1 MNWRARSVAG
11 VRAGTASHTADVSRY
26 RSPATIS
33 SMPSMK
39 KFLVITLFLASMYG
53 SFRLGYARG
62 RNEVQPYLFDWA
74 FKTGNFPQLEI
85 GHGFYAQDV
94 CAVIEG
100 RKPRNQQVIE
110 YR

>member
-1 MNWRARSVAG
+1 MR
-11 VRAGTASHTADVSRY
+11 
-26 RSPATIS
+26 
-33 SMPSMK
+33 SMK
-39 KFLVITLFLASMYG
+39 KLLVATFFIASIYG
-53 SFRLGYARG
+53 SFRLGYVRG

-74 FKTGNFPQLEI
+74 WKTGNIPQLEI

-100 RKPRNQQVIE
+100 RKPRNQRVID